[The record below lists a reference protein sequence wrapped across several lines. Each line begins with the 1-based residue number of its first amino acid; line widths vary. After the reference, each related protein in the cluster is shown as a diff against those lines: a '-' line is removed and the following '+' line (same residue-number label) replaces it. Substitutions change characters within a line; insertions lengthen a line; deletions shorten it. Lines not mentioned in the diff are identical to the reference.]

1 MPRRA
6 SYSLPSLG
14 VIPARTASDP
24 RESIRGRMLAAEA
37 LIPTIDPSADYALSQ
52 ALASVIG
59 GSAGIV
65 GAQVVSG
72 RELIADLTTL
82 VLDLSERLELTG
94 DERDGGAGTL
104 EELAQ
109 ELGVAS
115 KTLQRWRRSG
125 LCAHW
130 IVEEGRTRVAIYRE
144 ALARYTAHHGAE
156 IERARSFRRI
166 DGDERRALVEA
177 GRALIAAGASLN
189 QAAKQVAAAHGRSHE
204 GVRLIYLREFGAS
217 ARRRQRSIERIGPL
231 VERAWRFAIEP
242 SRVAE
247 RLGKSES
254 YVRALVDRRRGERL
268 RAVQPSWIELSTFD
282 LPGADETIPFAPA
295 ARRLQPL
302 GLRDGNLLEAI
313 ESAREI
319 RRLHA
324 RESRGHAERDETR
337 AAAMH
342 FLLRRASRAIDAL
355 ERWPERATVD
365 QIETDL
371 RFALRLRALLV
382 ERALVIALGR
392 ADHFCDIGP
401 ERLPSD
407 ELRALARSLVEA
419 VHGVVTAFDPSRQ
432 RFERAVSL
440 AADYALAK
448 RLPMRRSTRAA
459 ARHSTGVAHALLGE
473 VAQWQAIVDPLAHR
487 RQLVERLVGGTGETA
502 VAARLLARR
511 YGFGGEM
518 PRTIERMAQE
528 DRTTIALMTKRL
540 REAEAVIRR
549 A

>member
-1 MPRRA
+1 
-6 SYSLPSLG
+6 
-14 VIPARTASDP
+14 
-24 RESIRGRMLAAEA
+24 MLAAEA
-37 LIPTIDPSADYALSQ
+37 LIPTIDPSADYALSDT
-52 ALASVIG
+52 LASVVG
-59 GSAGIV
+59 PAAGLST
-65 GAQVVSG
+65 AKVVSG

-94 DERDGGAGTL
+94 DEREGGAGTL

-130 IVEEGRTRVAIYRE
+130 IVDDGRMRVAIYRE

-166 DGDERRALVEA
+166 DGEERRALVEA

-217 ARRRQRSIERIGPL
+217 ARRRQRSLERIGPF

-254 YVRALVDRRRGERL
+254 YVRALVDRRRAERL
-268 RAVQPSWIELSTFD
+268 RAVQPAWIELPTFD

-302 GLRDGNLLEAI
+302 GLRDGNLIEAI

-324 RESRGHAERDETR
+324 RESRGHAERDDTR
-337 AAAMH
+337 GAAMH

-355 ERWPERATVD
+355 TRWPERATVD

-371 RFALRLRALLV
+371 RFALRLRALLL

-392 ADHFCDIGP
+392 ADHFCDVGP

-419 VHGVVTAFDPSRQ
+419 AQGVVTAFDPSRQ
-432 RFERAVSL
+432 KFERAVSL
-440 AADYALAK
+440 ASDYALAK
-448 RLPMRRSTRAA
+448 RIPTRRQTRAA
-459 ARHSTGVAHALLGE
+459 ARHSSGIAHALLAE
-473 VAQWQAIVDPLAHR
+473 VAQWQHLVDPLAHR
-487 RQLVERLVGGTGETA
+487 RPLVERMLAGSGESA
-502 VAARLLARR
+502 GLARLLARR
-511 YGFGGEM
+511 YGFAGEM
-518 PRTIERMAQE
+518 PRTVERLAQE
-528 DRTTIALMTKRL
+528 ERTTVALMTKRL
-540 REAEAVIRR
+540 REAEAAIRR
-549 A
+549 V